1 MSADLLRPGLPGSRR
16 RPERPAL
23 PAVTLPHAVELPS
36 RYYAPLAL
44 ADVAR
49 DFASLLSVV
58 WESGEGCLRLRFTE
72 AKGDPAWLIAEF
84 LNRLLYATCA
94 QGAEAT
100 R

>member
-1 MSADLLRPGLPGSRR
+1 MSGDLLSPGLPGSRR
-16 RPERPAL
+16 PPKPASL
-23 PAVTLPHAVELPS
+23 PTVILPHVVVLPS

-44 ADVAR
+44 AEVTR
-49 DFASLLSVV
+49 DFAGLLTVE
-58 WESGEGCLRLRFTE
+58 WERGEGCLRLRFTA
-72 AKGDPAWLIAEF
+72 AKDDPAWLIAEF